1 MLGWALI
8 GVFVAVVVF
17 NVVVIAIFTVRYFKL
32 LVLMLRHKIKARIN
46 SKVSPT
52 IENLQ
57 NKDDQGDQK
66 IESPTKLK
74 LLKPKTM
81 RLRVPGLPSTTL

>member
-32 LVLMLRHKIKARIN
+32 LVLMLRYKIKARTN
-46 SKVSPT
+46 SKVSPI

-57 NKDDQGDQK
+57 NKNDQGDEK

-74 LLKPKTM
+74 LLKPNFD
-81 RLRVPGLPSTTL
+81 LSQDNEA

>member
-8 GVFVAVVVF
+8 GVFVAVVVY
-17 NVVVIAIFTVRYFKL
+17 NVAVIAIFTVRYFKL
-32 LVLMLRHKIKARIN
+32 LVLMLRYKIKARTN
-46 SKVSPT
+46 SKVSPI

-57 NKDDQGDQK
+57 NKNDQGDEK

-74 LLKPKTM
+74 LLKPNFD
-81 RLRVPGLPSTTL
+81 LSQDNEA

>member
-32 LVLMLRHKIKARIN
+32 LVLMLRHKIKARTN

-74 LLKPKTM
+74 LLKPNFD
-81 RLRVPGLPSTTL
+81 LSQDNEA